1 MRASIDRQRSPV
13 LPALE
18 PSRLSGLK
26 PSEYLIRFALGAAI
40 SIASGL
46 ISLNLTARFGGS
58 FLAFPSILPASLTL
72 IQKKEGIDRADRSAI
87 GAVLGAVGLVVFA
100 MIGEAAFGHLGPFT
114 ALVLALGG
122 WAVTAVALYGML
134 AFLRPESCDRNKD

>member
-1 MRASIDRQRSPV
+1 M
-13 LPALE
+13 LPAVE
-18 PSRLSGLK
+18 PGRLRGLK

-46 ISLNLTARFGGS
+46 ISVNLTARFGGS

-87 GAVLGAVGLVVFA
+87 GAVLGSVGLVVFA
-100 MIGEAAFGHLGPFT
+100 MIGEAAFGHLNPFIV
-114 ALVLALGG
+114 LVLALAG
-122 WAVTAVALYGML
+122 WAVTAVSLYGML
-134 AFLRPESCDRNKD
+134 AFVRPESCDRNKD

>member
-1 MRASIDRQRSPV
+1 M
-13 LPALE
+13 LPAIE
-18 PSRLSGLK
+18 PGRLGRLR

-46 ISLNLTARFGGS
+46 VSLNLSARFGGS

-100 MIGEAAFGHLGPFT
+100 MIGEAAFGHLGPFIV
-114 ALVLALGG
+114 LVLALAG
-122 WAVTAVALYGML
+122 WVVTAVALYGML
-134 AFLRPESCDRNKD
+134 AFVRPESCDRNKE

>member
-1 MRASIDRQRSPV
+1 V
-13 LPALE
+13 LPAIE
-18 PSRLSGLK
+18 PGRLGRLR
-26 PSEYLIRFALGAAI
+26 PGDLLIRFALGAAI

-46 ISLNLTARFGGS
+46 VSLNLTARFGGS

-72 IQKKEGIDRADRSAI
+72 IQKKEGIHRADRSAI

-114 ALVLALGG
+114 VLVLALAG
-122 WAVTAVALYGML
+122 WLVTAVALYGML
-134 AFLRPESCDRNKD
+134 AFVRPETCDRNKD